1 MRYLLI
7 VFLLCSG
14 WLNTSAQDC
23 NLTLKG
29 HVEDSDTKDQLSG
42 ATVIIR
48 SINREVTTDDNG
60 DFTFM
65 KLCPGTYELEVTHV
79 GCEPISQ
86 TVAIEK
92 NTHIDLLL
100 PHLKNNLQEVIV
112 SGTKQLTNTGFKQ
125 ELSGT
130 RLEQAS
136 GLSLAEALAK
146 LNGVTMLQTGSTIA
160 KPVIHGLHSNRILTI
175 NNGVRQEGQQWGNE
189 HAPEID
195 PFIADKLIVIKG
207 VDELKYGSDAIGG
220 VILVDPKPLRYL
232 PGNHGEINTVYF
244 TNNNEYVV
252 SGVYEQQLKKM
263 PAFSYRLQG
272 TFKRGANVRTP
283 DYRLN
288 NTALQEE
295 NFSVT
300 VGWKKEHY
308 NLEAFYSQFHT
319 KAGIFTGSHIGN
331 LTDLKEAIAA
341 PKPDDIFLN
350 EKGYEISRPNQEVS
364 HRLFKLRSNLYKG
377 ANKFQL
383 TMAAQYNERKEY
395 DIVRSSTNLKPQ
407 LNLSILTLT
416 EDLSWEHPSVFNLKG
431 TAGISFMQQD
441 NSYTGRYFIPHYIS
455 ATYGGYWLEKWKKE
469 KWDIQAGIR
478 YDYKAFST
486 QRLRNAVLT
495 SHDFDF
501 STLGAS
507 LNTAYTIRPDMH
519 VNVNLSHASR
529 APHVNELL
537 SDGIHHGT
545 ATYEVGDINLSPEKS
560 YNLSVGFDYANARKT
575 FTAELTLYNNYIR
588 DFIYQ
593 QPKPDEPVLTI
604 AGAFPKIVYEQT
616 NALLRGFDAAFSYH
630 FLKQLALSSKA
641 SVLRAYNR
649 NIDDWLISM
658 PADRI
663 SNELVY
669 TFKGNEHVSEPYVGL
684 ELANVFKQSRV
695 PGDKFG
701 KQDYKEPPPAYN
713 LVNLNAAVTLR
724 FGKHPFTLGAG
735 VHNLL
740 NTSYREY
747 LNSFRYYVDEAGR
760 NVQLRLK
767 FSF

>member
-7 VFLLCSG
+7 VFLLCGS
-14 WLNTSAQDC
+14 WSRISAQDC
-23 NLTLKG
+23 NITLKG
-29 HVEDSDTKDQLSG
+29 HVEDSDTKDQLGG
-42 ATVIIR
+42 ATVNIMPL
-48 SINREVTTDDNG
+48 NLEVTTDENG
-60 DFTFM
+60 DFAFT
-65 KLCPGTYELEVTHV
+65 KLCPGTYELYVTHV
-79 GCEPISQ
+79 GCEPVTQ
-86 TVAIEK
+86 KVTVAK
-92 NTHIDLLL
+92 NTHVDLLL

-112 SGTKQLTNTGFKQ
+112 SGTKQLANTGFKQ
-125 ELSGT
+125 ELSGA
-130 RLEQAS
+130 RLDQAS

-160 KPVIHGLHSNRILTI
+160 KPIIHGLHSNRILTI

-220 VILVDPKPLRYL
+220 VILVDPKSRRYL
-232 PGNHGEINTVYF
+232 PGHHGEINTVYF

-252 SGVYEQQLKKM
+252 SGVYEQQLKKV

-288 NTALQEE
+288 NTAIQEE

-300 VGWKKEHY
+300 AGWKKEHY

-319 KAGIFTGSHIGN
+319 RVGIFTGSHIGN
-331 LTDLKEAIAA
+331 LTDLIEAIEA
-341 PKPDDIFLN
+341 PKPDDIYLN
-350 EKGYEISRPNQEVS
+350 EKGYSIERPNQEVT
-364 HRLFKLRSNLYKG
+364 HRLFKLKSNLYKG

-383 TMAAQYNERKEY
+383 TVAAQYNERKEY
-395 DIVRSSTNLKPQ
+395 DIVRSSTNVRPQ
-407 LNLSILTLT
+407 LNLDILTLT

-431 TAGISFMQQD
+431 TAGVSFMQQD
-441 NSYTGRYFIPHYIS
+441 NSYTGRYFIPYYTS
-455 ATYGGYWLEKWKKE
+455 ATYGGYWIEKWKKDN
-469 KWDIQAGIR
+469 WDIQAGIR

-486 QRLRNAVLT
+486 QRRRNSVLT
-495 SHDFDF
+495 SYDFDF

-560 YNLSVGFDYANARKT
+560 YNVAIGFDYANPART
-575 FTAELTLYNNYIR
+575 FTAELSLYNNYIR

-593 QPKPDEPVLTI
+593 QPKPDDPVLTI

-616 NALLRGFDAAFSYH
+616 DALLRGLDAALSYR
-630 FLKQLALSSKA
+630 FLSRFALNSKT
-641 SVLRAYNR
+641 SILRAYNKR
-649 NIDDWLISM
+649 IDDWLILM

-669 TFKGNEHVSEPYVGL
+669 TFKGNTHISEPYIGV
-684 ELANVFKQSRV
+684 EFANVFKQSRV
-695 PGDKFG
+695 PDDKNG
-701 KQDYKEPPPAYN
+701 RQDYKEPPPAYN
-713 LVNLNAAVTLR
+713 LVNLNGAVTMR
-724 FGKHPFTLGAG
+724 FGKYPFTIGAG

-740 NTSYREY
+740 NTKYRDY
-747 LNSFRYYVDEAGR
+747 LNSFRYYVDEAGI
-760 NVQLRLK
+760 NVQIRLK
-767 FSF
+767 FTF